1 MSGKY
6 SRMVMARH
14 TLLSLVVAIVLAGS
28 IDAGAA
34 ETKVITLHSGTQLRA
49 QVLKQDDQ
57 VVILDLGFD
66 VLRVPRSQVESIK
79 DDVPAENKAAALV
92 AESPESVL
100 RRSVGLYRIANLT
113 KTTTEQNV
121 ARFGE
126 AVVMVTS
133 PAGTGS
139 GFLINKDGH
148 LITNYH
154 VIARETL
161 IKTTVFQR
169 TGNGFEQ
176 KKYEKVKIIAF
187 NPFVDLALL
196 RIDDAQRE
204 FPYVYLG
211 DMSRVAVGETVFAI
225 GNPLGLTR
233 SVSQGIVSTTNRDFA
248 GQLYIQT
255 TTDINPGN
263 SGGPLFNL
271 AGEVIGVTSMGYL
284 FYGGLN
290 FAIPVD
296 TVKRFL
302 ENCDA
307 FAYSEDN
314 PNAGFRYLQPS
325 TRKNRAGPP
334 AAKRPE
340 IP

>member
-1 MSGKY
+1 
-6 SRMVMARH
+6 MARH
-14 TLLSLVVAIVLAGS
+14 ALSSLFVASVL
-28 IDAGAA
+28 IGALGVRGA
-34 ETKVITLHSGTQLRA
+34 ETKVVTLRSGPQIRA
-49 QVLKQDDQ
+49 PILKQDEQ
-57 VVILDLGFD
+57 IVILDLGFD
-66 VLRVPRSQVESIK
+66 VLRVPRSQIETVADEA
-79 DDVPAENKAAALV
+79 PAGSPAVQPATD
-92 AESPESVL
+92 SPEAIP
-100 RRSVGLYRIANLT
+100 RGSVGLYRIARLT

-126 AVVMVTS
+126 AVVMVSS

-139 GFLINKDGH
+139 GFLINPDGH

-154 VIARETL
+154 VIAQETL
-161 IKTTVFQR
+161 IKVTVFQR
-169 TGNGFEQ
+169 TDNGFEP

-196 RIDDAQRE
+196 RIEEAQRE
-204 FPYVYLG
+204 FPCVYLG

-233 SVSQGIVSTTNRDFA
+233 SVSQGIVSTTNRDFD

-255 TTDINPGN
+255 TADIHPGN

-296 TVKRFL
+296 TVKRFV

-307 FAYSEDN
+307 FAYNEDN
-314 PNAGFRYLQPS
+314 PNAGFRYLQPGG
-325 TRKNRAGPP
+325 RKNRGPAP
-334 AAKRPE
+334 AAKLPE

>member
-1 MSGKY
+1 
-6 SRMVMARH
+6 MARH
-14 TLLSLVVAIVLAGS
+14 TLLGLVVVTVLPGS
-28 IDAGAA
+28 IVARAV
-34 ETKVITLHSGTQLRA
+34 ETKVITLRSGAQLRA
-49 QVLKQDDQ
+49 QVLKQDEQ
-57 VVILDLGFD
+57 AVILDLGFD
-66 VLRVPRSQVESIK
+66 VLRVPRAQVESIE
-79 DDVPAENKAAALV
+79 DEAPAENKTAALA
-92 AESPESVL
+92 AESPVPLL

-126 AVVMVTS
+126 AVVMISS
-133 PAGTGS
+133 PAGSGS
-139 GFLINKDGH
+139 GFLINPDGH

-161 IKTTVFQR
+161 ITTTVFQR
-169 TGNGFEQ
+169 TDNGFEP
-176 KKYEKVKIIAF
+176 KKYDKVRIIAF

-196 RIDDAQRE
+196 KIEDAGRE
-204 FPYVYLG
+204 FPFVYLG
-211 DMSRVAVGETVFAI
+211 DMSRVAVGETVFTI
-225 GNPLGLTR
+225 GNPLRLTR
-233 SVSQGIVSTTNRDFA
+233 SVSQGIVSTTNRDFE

-255 TTDINPGN
+255 TTNIAPGN

-290 FAIPVD
+290 FAVPVD

-314 PNAGFRYLQPS
+314 PNAGYRYLQP
-325 TRKNRAGPP
+325 TARKNRAKPP

>member
-1 MSGKY
+1 
-6 SRMVMARH
+6 MARH
-14 TLLSLVVAIVLAGS
+14 TLHSLIVATFLVGVLGVR
-28 IDAGAA
+28 GA
-34 ETKVITLHSGTQLRA
+34 ETKIITLRSGQRIHA
-49 QVLKQDDQ
+49 QVIKQDDQ
-57 VVILDLGFD
+57 IVILDLGFD
-66 VLRVPRSQVESIK
+66 VLRVPRSQIEAIK
-79 DDVPAENKAAALV
+79 DETAIENKPTIIV
-92 AESPESVL
+92 PVSESPESAL
-100 RRSVGLYRIANLT
+100 RRSVGLYRVANLT
-113 KTTTEQNV
+113 KTSTEQNV

-126 AVVMVTS
+126 AVVMVSS

-161 IKTTVFQR
+161 IKATVFQR
-169 TGNGFEQ
+169 TDSCFEQ
-176 KKYEKVKIIAF
+176 KKYEKIKIVAF

-196 RIDDAQRE
+196 KIEDAQRE
-204 FPYVYLG
+204 FPYLYLG
-211 DMSRVAVGETVFAI
+211 DMSRVTVGETVFAI

-233 SVSQGIVSTTNRDFA
+233 SVSQGIVSTTNRDFE

-255 TTDINPGN
+255 TTDMNPGN

-314 PNAGFRYLQPS
+314 PNAGYRYLQPAG
-325 TRKNRAGPP
+325 RKNRGPAP
-334 AAKRPE
+334 AAKLPE
-340 IP
+340 IR

>member
-1 MSGKY
+1 
-6 SRMVMARH
+6 MARH
-14 TLLSLVVAIVLAGS
+14 MLWSLVVAVVLAAPMGVTT
-28 IDAGAA
+28 AQ
-34 ETKVITLHSGTQLRA
+34 TKVITLRSGPQLRA
-49 QVLKQDDQ
+49 QVIKQDDQ
-57 VVILDLGFD
+57 VIILDLGFD
-66 VLRVPRSQVESIK
+66 VLRVPRAQVESIT
-79 DDVPAENKAAALV
+79 DEVPPENKAAA
-92 AESPESVL
+92 AAGESPEAVL
-100 RRSVGLYRIANLT
+100 RNSAGLYRIAHLT
-113 KTTTEQNV
+113 KTSTEQNV

-139 GFLINKDGH
+139 GFLINPDGH

-169 TGNGFEQ
+169 TANGFEQ
-176 KKYEKVKIIAF
+176 KKYDKVKIMAF

-196 RIDDAQRE
+196 KIEDAQRE
-204 FPYVYLG
+204 FPCVYLG
-211 DMSRVAVGETVFAI
+211 DMSRVAMGETVFAI

-233 SVSQGIVSTTNRDFA
+233 SVSQGIISTTNRDFE

-255 TTDINPGN
+255 TTDMNPGN

-314 PNAGFRYLQPS
+314 PNAGYRYLQPS
-325 TRKNRAGPP
+325 GRKNRGAAPT
-334 AAKRPE
+334 AKRPE

>member
-1 MSGKY
+1 
-6 SRMVMARH
+6 MARQMLRCLIV
-14 TLLSLVVAIVLAGS
+14 TASLLGLGVARG
-28 IDAGAA
+28 A
-34 ETKVITLHSGTQLRA
+34 ETKALLLHSGQEIHA
-49 QVLKQDDQ
+49 PILKEDEQA
-57 VVILDLGFD
+57 VILDLGFD
-66 VLRVPRSQVESIK
+66 VLRVPRSQIETIK
-79 DDVPAENKAAALV
+79 GQTPADPPTAPPTTRPPEPALHN
-92 AESPESVL
+92 
-100 RRSVGLYRIANLT
+100 SVGLYRIASMT

-126 AVVMVTS
+126 TVVLVSS

-139 GFLINKDGH
+139 GFLINPDGH

-161 IKTTVFQR
+161 IQVTVFQR
-169 TGNGFEQ
+169 TDNGFEQ
-176 KKYEKVKIIAF
+176 KKYEKIKIVAF
-187 NPFVDLALL
+187 NPFADLALL
-196 RIDDAQRE
+196 QIEEAHRE
-204 FPYVYLG
+204 FPCVYLG
-211 DMSRVAVGETVFAI
+211 DMSRLVVGETVFAI

-233 SVSQGIVSTTNRDFA
+233 SVSQGIVSTTNRDFE

-255 TTDINPGN
+255 TTALNPGN

-302 ENCDA
+302 ENCEA

-314 PNAGFRYLQPS
+314 PNTGFRYLQPGG
-325 TRKNRAGPP
+325 RKNRG
-334 AAKRPE
+334 AAPVARLPE

>member
-1 MSGKY
+1 
-6 SRMVMARH
+6 MARQ
-14 TLLSLVVAIVLAGS
+14 TLLHLTVATFLVGCFGVC
-28 IDAGAA
+28 AA
-34 ETKVITLHSGTQLRA
+34 DTKVITLRGGQQIRA
-49 QVLKQDDQ
+49 TVMRQDDQ

-66 VLRVPRSQVESIK
+66 LLRLPRSQVETIE
-79 DDVPAENKAAALV
+79 DDTPAENKAAAP
-92 AESPESVL
+92 APEPRDMIL
-100 RRSVGLYRIANLT
+100 PASVGLYRVASLG

-121 ARFGE
+121 SRFGE

-139 GFLINKDGH
+139 GFLINPEGH

-161 IKTTVFQR
+161 IKVTVFHR
-169 TGNGFEQ
+169 GENGFEP
-176 KKYEKVKIIAF
+176 KRYDKVRIVAL

-196 RIDDAQRE
+196 KIEEAQRE
-204 FPYVYLG
+204 FPHVYLG
-211 DMSRVAVGETVFAI
+211 DMRRVTVGETVFAI
-225 GNPLGLTR
+225 GSPLGLTR
-233 SVSQGIVSTTNRDFA
+233 TVSQGIVSTTNRDFE

-314 PNAGFRYLQPS
+314 PNAGFRYLQPAG
-325 TRKNRAGPP
+325 RAKRGKAP
-334 AAKRPE
+334 AAKVPE
-340 IP
+340 VH

>member
-1 MSGKY
+1 MSK
-6 SRMVMARH
+6 
-14 TLLSLVVAIVLAGS
+14 
-28 IDAGAA
+28 
-34 ETKVITLHSGTQLRA
+34 
-49 QVLKQDDQ
+49 
-57 VVILDLGFD
+57 
-66 VLRVPRSQVESIK
+66 IK
-79 DDVPAENKAAALV
+79 NINSA
-92 AESPESVL
+92 
-100 RRSVGLYRIANLT
+100 
-113 KTTTEQNV
+113 
-121 ARFGE
+121 FGE
-126 AVVMVTS
+126 AVVMVSS

-139 GFLINKDGH
+139 GFLINPDGH

-161 IKTTVFQR
+161 IKVTVFQR
-169 TGNGFEQ
+169 AAGGFEQ
-176 KKYEKVKIIAF
+176 KKYEKVKILAF
-187 NPFVDLALL
+187 NPFADLALL
-196 RIDDAQRE
+196 KIEEAGRA
-204 FPYVYLG
+204 FPYAYLG

-233 SVSQGIVSTTNRDFA
+233 SVSQGIVSTTNRDFE

-255 TTDINPGN
+255 TADMNPGN

-302 ENCDA
+302 ENVDA

-314 PNAGFRYLQPS
+314 PNAGFRYLQPGG
-325 TRKNRAGPP
+325 RKDHGPAP
-334 AAKRPE
+334 ATKLPQ